1 MPDDL
6 DITYC
11 THYDCTNHDC
21 MRHPSRI
28 INHSLP
34 RSFSDK
40 EGFMITNEG
49 PKPISIRPMR
59 PMWQG
64 EYNATIGI
72 LTIIRDDEN
81 GKLSYDDIKR
91 LGYFKEV

>member
-34 RSFSDK
+34 RSFAD
-40 EGFMITNEG
+40 FDLCAY
-49 PKPISIRPMR
+49 R
-59 PMWQG
+59 
-64 EYNATIGI
+64 IGS
-72 LTIIRDDEN
+72 REN
-81 GKLSYDDIKR
+81 RS
-91 LGYFKEV
+91 EVN

>member
-34 RSFSDK
+34 RSFSD
-40 EGFMITNEG
+40 FDLCAY
-49 PKPISIRPMR
+49 R
-59 PMWQG
+59 
-64 EYNATIGI
+64 IGS
-72 LTIIRDDEN
+72 REN
-81 GKLSYDDIKR
+81 RSD
-91 LGYFKEV
+91 VS